1 MLCRSLFLLQF
12 VGKWYKFTIY
22 NISNKGEIVMGKTKN
37 CKFCKTEIPKSAKIC
52 PNCNKK
58 VKSNSGLTF
67 LVLIIIAGALVF
79 GIRMNMPNE
88 EGAVQTEEAEASEE
102 IFYKPAVEEY
112 ITNYLGL
119 SNPDFSMA
127 NYRDW
132 DDGAGFI
139 MVENTY
145 EINGVEHSY
154 LARVGKD
161 NVIYKLTIDGEVV
174 FSADAD
180 ALMEYMEEYPVE

>member
-1 MLCRSLFLLQF
+1 
-12 VGKWYKFTIY
+12 
-22 NISNKGEIVMGKTKN
+22 MGKTKN